1 MQILVVDDDPFAGE
15 LITLTLEALDYEVI
29 MAEHALAA
37 LELLQPAHQIELV
50 ISDMNMPMVS
60 GIELFQTLRAQGID
74 LPFILLTGDDPEPLQ
89 QQEPALNAC
98 LLKDFSL
105 DETLPQVIEQVM
117 LAHKG
122 SAR

>member
-74 LPFILLTGDDPEPLQ
+74 LPFIL
-89 QQEPALNAC
+89 
-98 LLKDFSL
+98 
-105 DETLPQVIEQVM
+105 
-117 LAHKG
+117 H
-122 SAR
+122 